1 MGDSTTSAG
10 THLTLPVASAT
21 GPLPLPPKAGGEGQ
35 GDGLLLAN
43 LMHFARTL
51 RAAGLPVG
59 PGKVIDAVQAVQAVG
74 ITDRRD
80 FYWTLHAVFVNRPDQ
95 RLIFDQ
101 AFHVFWRNPDLLKKM
116 MALVLP
122 EMRVPGEEDRGAEM
136 ARRLAEALHPNR
148 GEPAAEPEE
157 VETEIDAVMT
167 FSDRE
172 QLRTMDFDKMS
183 LDELARAKAAIAR
196 LRLPVQDVP
205 TRRFAPDRHGARA
218 DLRATLRAALR
229 SGGLIE
235 LKRKSPRRR
244 PPPLVVL
251 CDISGS
257 MSRYSRIFLHF
268 MHTVTNDRD
277 RVYTFVFGTR
287 LTNIT
292 RYLRHRDVDL
302 ALERVGEAVADWS
315 GGTRIGLSIAEFNRL
330 WSRRLLGQGAIVIL
344 ITDGLD
350 RDAGAGL
357 AREMDRLHRSCR
369 RLIWLNPLLRY
380 EGFEPKSLG
389 MRAMMPHVDEFRPVH
404 NLASLEEL
412 IEVLSAPP
420 ARRTPAAPALRHYRE
435 RAA

>member
-1 MGDSTTSAG
+1 VPGQSGA
-10 THLTLPVASAT
+10 
-21 GPLPLPPKAGGEGQ
+21 GEGR
-35 GDGLLLAN
+35 LLAN

-122 EMRVPGEEDRGAEM
+122 EMRVEAQEDRGAEM
-136 ARRLAEALHPNR
+136 ARRLAEALQPNR
-148 GEPAAEPEE
+148 DQPAGEPEK

-167 FSDRE
+167 FSERE
-172 QLRTMDFDKMS
+172 QLRGVDFEKMS

-205 TRRFAPDRHGARA
+205 TRRFAPDHHGARA

-235 LKRKSPRRR
+235 LRRKSPRRR

-277 RVYTFVFGTR
+277 RVFTFVFGTR

-292 RYLRHRDVDL
+292 RYLRFRDVDL

-315 GGTRIGLSIAEFNRL
+315 GGTRIGHSTAEFNRL
-330 WSRRLLGQGAIVIL
+330 WSRRLLGQGAIVML

-369 RLIWLNPLLRY
+369 RLVWLNPLLRY

-412 IEVLSAPP
+412 IAVLSAPS
-420 ARRTPAAPALRHYRE
+420 ARRGPAAPALRLYQE

>member
-1 MGDSTTSAG
+1 MSE
-10 THLTLPVASAT
+10 P
-21 GPLPLPPKAGGEGQ
+21 GGS
-35 GDGLLLAN
+35 LLAN

-59 PGKVIDAVQAVQAVG
+59 PGKVIDAVAAVGAIG

-116 MALVLP
+116 MGLVLP
-122 EMRVPGEEDRGAEM
+122 ELRITAEEDQGAAM
-136 ARRLAEALHPNR
+136 ARRLAEALHPDK
-148 GEPAAEPEE
+148 GEGS
-157 VETEIDAVMT
+157 ETEETETELDAAMT
-167 FSDRE
+167 FSAQE
-172 QLRTMDFDKMS
+172 QLRSMDFEKMS
-183 LDELARAKAAIAR
+183 LEELARAKAAITR

-229 SGGLIE
+229 SGA
-235 LKRKSPRRR
+235 
-244 PPPLVVL
+244 
-251 CDISGS
+251 

-268 MHTVTNDRD
+268 MHSVTNDRD
-277 RVYTFVFGTR
+277 RVHTFVFGTR

-302 ALERVGEAVADWS
+302 ALERVAEAVVDWS
-315 GGTRIGLSIAEFNRL
+315 GGTRIGHCLAEFNRL
-330 WSRRLLGQGAIVIL
+330 WSRRLLGQGAIVLL

-350 RDAGAGL
+350 RDAGTGL
-357 AREMDRLHRSCR
+357 AHEMDRLHRSCR

-380 EGFEPKSLG
+380 EGFEPRSLG
-389 MRAMMPHVDEFRPVH
+389 MKAMMPYVDEFRPVH
-404 NLASLEEL
+404 NLESLESL
-412 IEVLSAPP
+412 IEVLSTPIT
-420 ARRTPAAPALRHYRE
+420 RRGTAASPWRQNEE